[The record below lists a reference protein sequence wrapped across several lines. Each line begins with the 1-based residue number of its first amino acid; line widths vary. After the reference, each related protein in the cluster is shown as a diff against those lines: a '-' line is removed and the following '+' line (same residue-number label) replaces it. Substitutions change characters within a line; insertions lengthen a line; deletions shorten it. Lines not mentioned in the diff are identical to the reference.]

1 MSGPTI
7 VVIDDSEPFRRAL
20 RAVATAAGC
29 TVVGEANG
37 PAQALAVLE
46 DLDRPD
52 LVMID
57 VNLETS
63 SGIDLARQLVAADPA
78 LRILLVSTMEEC
90 DLPSD
95 AHEVGAIGFV
105 EKSQLGPDVVFQ
117 LTQRT

>member
-7 VVIDDSEPFRRAL
+7 VVVDDSEPFRRAL

-29 TVVGEANG
+29 NVVGEADG
-37 PAQALAVLE
+37 PAQALAVLAN
-46 DLDRPD
+46 LDRPD

-63 SGIDLARQLVAADPA
+63 SGIDLARQLVAADPT
-78 LRILLVSTMEEC
+78 LRIVLVSTMEER
-90 DLPSD
+90 DLPSQV
-95 AHEVGAIGFV
+95 HGAGVIGFV
-105 EKSQLGPDVVFQ
+105 EKSQLGPELVFQ